1 MKIKLK
7 RVCKENYKE
16 ILDLHVGK
24 GQEGFIETTEEC
36 LNEAKELS
44 LWRPVGIYNDDIL
57 VGFAMYGLFKEEGE
71 FGRVWLD
78 RFMIGCD
85 YQGKGYG
92 RASLKVLISE
102 LYDEYNY
109 NEIYLSIYD
118 DNKNAIKLYEDTGF
132 YFNGELDI
140 NGEKVMV
147 KKIR

>member
-16 ILDLHVGK
+16 ILDLHIGE
-24 GQEGFIETTEEC
+24 GQQGFIETTEEC
-36 LNEAKELS
+36 LKEAKERS
-44 LWRPVGIYNDDIL
+44 LWRPVGIYNDDVLI
-57 VGFAMYGLFKEEGE
+57 GFAMYGLFKEEGA

-78 RFMIGCD
+78 RFMIG
-85 YQGKGYG
+85 YEHQRKGYG
-92 RASLKVLISE
+92 RASLKVLINT

-109 NEIYLSIYD
+109 DEIYLSIYD
-118 DNKNAIKLYEDTGF
+118 NNKNAIKLYEDTGF